1 MNLQNLYRATTKD
14 DKCCHKTFRNIQA
27 KNTDIQAKNTERHFG
42 TLKKKSSNNNPL
54 PNKCLN
60 QNYPPQTPF
69 WQLS

>member
-1 MNLQNLYRATTKD
+1 MNLQNLYRATK
-14 DKCCHKTFRNIQA
+14 KQKMINAAIKHLEIFKQ
-27 KNTDIQAKNTERHFG
+27 KNTEKHLG
-42 TLKKKSSNNNPL
+42 SLKKKSSKNNPL

>member
-1 MNLQNLYRATTKD
+1 MNLQNLYRATTKKD

-27 KNTDIQAKNTERHFG
+27 KNTERHLG
-42 TLKKKSSNNNPL
+42 SLKKKSSNNNPL

>member
-27 KNTDIQAKNTERHFG
+27 KNTEKQVAE
-42 TLKKKSSNNNPL
+42 KKSSKNNPL

>member
-1 MNLQNLYRATTKD
+1 MNLQNLYRATTKN

-27 KNTDIQAKNTERHFG
+27 KKNTEKHLG
-42 TLKKKSSNNNPL
+42 SLKKKSSQNNPL